1 MRSARNANKRLSRY
15 KMTVLTLSGVS
26 KAFGV
31 NVILEDIDLTL
42 QDGQRMGLVGVNGSG
57 KSTLLKVICG
67 EEQPDSGTVSIVKG
81 WKVGYLTQQ
90 ADILSDNTCYQ
101 EMERAM
107 EPVKRMEERLRELEE
122 EMAQAHQDP
131 DEFERISRQYD
142 LTLQRFE
149 HAGGYEWRSR
159 IRGVLSGLGFTQAQQ
174 EQNASQLSGGE
185 RTRLCL
191 ARMLLVAPDLLL
203 LDEPTNHLDLEA
215 TAWLESALKKYEG
228 AVIVI
233 SHDRYFLDEV
243 CDCMAELSGHHLK
256 QYTGNYTEFSRKRAA
271 DRERQE
277 KEYELQQADIAR
289 QKAIIARYRMYN
301 REKSIR
307 AAASREKALERM
319 ELVERPTQEQTVHFR
334 FTARR
339 RTGDDVL
346 MTEELSKAF
355 DGRQLF
361 EHVAMHIRAGERVA
375 LIGPNGVG
383 KSTLLKIVVKQLQPD
398 TGYVRYGA
406 NLDIGYYDQHQE
418 NLHMDKQVIDEIWD
432 DYPYMEPD
440 QVRGA
445 LALFLLTGDEVFQ
458 PVSTLSGGERG
469 RLALTKLML
478 RRDNFLIFDEPTNH
492 LDMDSREVLEQALK
506 DFTGTLL
513 FVSHDRYFINRLAT
527 RVLELSE
534 HGVKEYQGNYDDYVE
549 KKRKLELGEDEEQ
562 TQGRTR
568 TEIYKEQRKQ
578 RIAQS
583 ELRQLRARVQDLEK
597 LIAAKEDEISAIEE
611 RMGDPAVYQQADGA
625 AQLNRD
631 YERAKGELE
640 ALYDEWSEKSERL
653 EGSEG

>member
-1 MRSARNANKRLSRY
+1 
-15 KMTVLTLSGVS
+15 MTVLTLSGVS

-31 NVILEDIDLTL
+31 NVILEDINLTL

-67 EEQPDSGTVSIVKG
+67 EEQPDSGTVSLVKG

-90 ADILSDNTCYQ
+90 ADILSDSTCYQ

-122 EMAQAHQDP
+122 QMAQAHQNP

-277 KEYELQQADIAR
+277 KEYELQQAEIAR

-307 AAASREKALERM
+307 AAASREKVLERM

-549 KKRKLELGEDEEQ
+549 KKRKLEMGEDEEE

-578 RIAQS
+578 RMAQS

>member
-1 MRSARNANKRLSRY
+1 
-15 KMTVLTLSGVS
+15 MTVLTLSGVS

-31 NVILEDIDLTL
+31 NVILEDINLTL

-67 EEQPDSGTVSIVKG
+67 EEQPDSGTVSLVKG

-90 ADILSDNTCYQ
+90 ADILSDSTCYQ

-122 EMAQAHQDP
+122 QMAQAHQNP

-277 KEYELQQADIAR
+277 KEYELQQAEIAR

-307 AAASREKALERM
+307 AAASREKVLERM

-549 KKRKLELGEDEEQ
+549 KKRKLEMGEDEEE

-578 RIAQS
+578 RMAQS

-640 ALYDEWSEKSERL
+640 ALYDEWSERSERL